1 MKRAP
6 GSCSVH
12 LGPPAGSAS
21 VASIEAGC
29 RAYWIKES
37 YATEPDELEF
47 NDLILLLSS
56 GKLVLPQ

>member
-12 LGPPAGSAS
+12 LGPLAGSAS

-37 YATEPDELEF
+37 YATEPDELKF
-47 NDLILLLSS
+47 NDLILMI
-56 GKLVLPQ
+56 